1 MNQLNH
7 IAQGFVVSLA
17 INGDPVP
24 QITFNPD
31 GPLGDIHAGFDRK
44 LSGHD
49 GDYIRTSG
57 LLKGAAVFN
66 WRSWTGVSVEE
77 LASVEQ
83 ALNYEIP
90 IGCLLE
96 NIRIEGIPHF
106 SKLTPGT
113 RLVFPTNHTAGITS
127 QAILAVWEE
136 NGPCRTVGER
146 LENLHG
152 SQGLKTTFIREAQN
166 KRGVMGFVLAAGVV
180 RLGDSV
186 LVYPPVT

>member
-106 SKLTPGT
+106 SKLTPGVSNQPHGRNNQSSYSSGMGGKWT
-113 RLVFPTNHTAGITS
+113 MSDGWRTS
-127 QAILAVWEE
+127 
-136 NGPCRTVGER
+136 GKSPR
-146 LENLHG
+146 
-152 SQGLKTTFIREAQN
+152 
-166 KRGVMGFVLAAGVV
+166 
-180 RLGDSV
+180 
-186 LVYPPVT
+186 